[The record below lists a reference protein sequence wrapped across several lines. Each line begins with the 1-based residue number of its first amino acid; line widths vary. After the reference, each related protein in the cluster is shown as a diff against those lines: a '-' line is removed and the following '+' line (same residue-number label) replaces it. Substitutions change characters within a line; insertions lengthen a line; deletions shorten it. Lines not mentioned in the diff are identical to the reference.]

1 MSETEKKS
9 SAPGTSAGAAPSDHA
24 GAAGAPDRPPLRKR
38 EESVRTILQLP
49 GLAAISLYMLILA
62 CVAAVGVV
70 GRHYPPLF
78 LILAGAF
85 FTASFGL
92 MRLFRWAWALTL
104 AAVVL
109 LAAYCFWLFS
119 AQHQGSALVQ
129 GLLNLVFFLYMVRLE
144 VREKLR

>member
-1 MSETEKKS
+1 MKHSKPES
-9 SAPGTSAGAAPSDHA
+9 RSGTSQEAETGAREVS
-24 GAAGAPDRPPLRKR
+24 DRPIPPGR
-38 EESVRTILQLP
+38 EETAKSILELP
-49 GLAAISLYMLILA
+49 ALAAISLYMLILA
-62 CVAAVGVV
+62 GVVVVGVI

-78 LILAGAF
+78 LILAVAF

-104 AAVVL
+104 SAVVL
-109 LAAYCFWLFS
+109 LAAYCLWIFS

-129 GLLNLVFFLYMVRLE
+129 GLLNLVFFLYLVRLE